1 MQLEPTIYIV
11 DDDEDLRHSVCFL
24 VELAGLTAKMCA
36 SANEFLQEY
45 DPAKPGCLLVDVH
58 MPGMSGLELQALLKT
73 KQLSLPVIIITG
85 NADVQMAVQAMKVGA
100 LDFIEKPLDN
110 DLLLAR
116 IRDCINVSKN
126 AYNQHLRQE
135 ESATRL
141 ASLTQREREVME
153 LLVQGKLNKVIA
165 ADLGISPRT
174 VEIHR
179 ANIMQKLQARS
190 LSDVVKIALMH

>member
-1 MQLEPTIYIV
+1 MKPEPTIYIV
-11 DDDEDLRHSVCFL
+11 DDDEDLRHSICFL

-45 DPAKPGCLLVDVH
+45 DPTKPGCLLVDVH

-116 IRDCINVSKN
+116 IRDCVSVSKN
-126 AYNQHLRQE
+126 VYNQYVQRE
-135 ESATRL
+135 ESAARL
-141 ASLTQREREVME
+141 ASLTQREREVMD

-179 ANIMQKLQARS
+179 ANIMQKLHARS
-190 LSDVVKIALMH
+190 LSDVVKIALMR